1 MIVVTVVSV
10 DKSCVETTPCELS
23 GVEHAEMII
32 DIKTHLSELK
42 KLVLY

>member
-32 DIKTHLSELK
+32 DIKIIKQLFFIS
-42 KLVLY
+42 